1 MSNMGIKE
9 IKKLIKEELDK
20 ERLSFLLETPE
31 VLDEKS
37 ILKNKYPFKAIYI
50 FGPAGAGKSYIASNL
65 LNIPK
70 DFVVSNPDER
80 IEEVFPAFGISM
92 KFANSET
99 GGDAD
104 LEKIQQTSRK
114 ILQRATKAHTSNL
127 VGIANPI
134 IFDTTGEKVPKMVN
148 RIENLTKLGYD
159 VAVFMVNV
167 PTQASVERDQQR
179 KRTVG
184 TNRTSA
190 ISVQYQKDVVQGQGY
205 LKALGANENVTVL
218 SDVYNNI
225 FDLSTGE
232 LLTKPTKIA
241 PEMLPDELNPE
252 KNPEAFANEKAKM
265 EQAVSAL
272 QQWVNTPVENPGGQ
286 AVLKGMRT
294 LVKKSGGKLG
304 QNLNDIVMA
313 TASEEFQDPDILA
326 AAEHLG
332 TLGGVK
338 RTIRRSQAAA
348 PLVKTRHQRVD
359 PETGEVRTVHK
370 SRQHGE
376 IDTIRGM
383 TQNEALNYD
392 GLVDL
397 VRRTLLIER
406 DG

>member
-20 ERLSFLLETPE
+20 KRLSFLLETPE
-31 VLDEKS
+31 ILDEKS

-92 KFANSET
+92 KFANAET

-104 LEKIQQTSRK
+104 LETLQQKSRV
-114 ILQRATKAHTSNL
+114 ILQNASRTHTANL
-127 VGIANPI
+127 IGIANPI
-134 IFDTTGEKVPKMVN
+134 IFDTTGEQVPKMVK
-148 RIENLTKLGYD
+148 RIEGLTKLGYD

-205 LKALGANENVTVL
+205 LKSLAANGNVTVL

-232 LLTKPTKIA
+232 LLTKPTRIA
-241 PEMLPDELNPE
+241 PDMLPDELNPE
-252 KNPEAFANEKAKM
+252 KNPEAFAKEKAKM
-265 EQAVSAL
+265 EQAVSTL
-272 QQWVNTPVENPGGQ
+272 QQWVNTPVENPAGQ
-286 AVLKGMRT
+286 TLLKGMRT
-294 LVKKSGGKLG
+294 LVKKSKGRLG
-304 QNLNDIVMA
+304 QNLNDLVVA
-313 TASEEFQDPDILA
+313 TANEELKEPDIVA
-326 AAEHLG
+326 AAEHLSSI
-332 TLGGVK
+332 GGGE
-338 RTIRRSQAAA
+338 AA
-348 PLVKTRHQRVD
+348 VSK
-359 PETGEVRTVHK
+359 
-370 SRQHGE
+370 
-376 IDTIRGM
+376 TIRGKKDSGDETIRGL
-383 TQNEALNYD
+383 TQKEALNYD
-392 GLVDL
+392 GLVDF
-397 VRRTLLIER
+397 VRRTLFIER